1 MAREKQARTGISTH
15 RNPLRRVC
23 VCVCVCVG
31 FVKHRELEE
40 AAVK

>member
-1 MAREKQARTGISTH
+1 MAREKQARTDFDTSEPSPT
-15 RNPLRRVC
+15 C
-23 VCVCVCVG
+23 VCVCVC